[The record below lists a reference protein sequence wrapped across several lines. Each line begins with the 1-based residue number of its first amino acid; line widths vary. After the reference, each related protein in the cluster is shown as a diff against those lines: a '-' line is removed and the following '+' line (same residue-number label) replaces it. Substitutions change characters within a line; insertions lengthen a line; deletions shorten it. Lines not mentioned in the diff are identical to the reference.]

1 MLRAAFALSLCVP
14 FALAAPAPAH
24 AADVATLGCVE
35 DGMDA
40 NARKLLLDDLTT
52 NLNNSGQA
60 QSYRPETVQA
70 IQAVAMA
77 CKTKHGWTTE
87 ATQAAILYT
96 MPKIGWPIADRMGRA
111 HGLNPDALAKRF
123 RMLPDAERNDAINDN
138 VLGKLA
144 RGSLA
149 AGEINADNAALAGAL
164 YGLLALREKALV
176 DFKAN

>member
-1 MLRAAFALSLCVP
+1 MLRAALALSLATP

-35 DGMDA
+35 AGLDA

-52 NLNNSGQA
+52 NLNNAGKD

-70 IQAVAMA
+70 M
-77 CKTKHGWTTE
+77 
-87 ATQAAILYT
+87 QAAARACQQKNHWSDAATSASILYT
-96 MPKIGWPIADRMGRA
+96 MPKIGWPTADRMSRQ

-123 RMLPDAERNDAINDN
+123 RALPDAERRDALNDD

-164 YGLLALREKALV
+164 YGLLAQQEKALA
-176 DFKAN
+176 DFKAS